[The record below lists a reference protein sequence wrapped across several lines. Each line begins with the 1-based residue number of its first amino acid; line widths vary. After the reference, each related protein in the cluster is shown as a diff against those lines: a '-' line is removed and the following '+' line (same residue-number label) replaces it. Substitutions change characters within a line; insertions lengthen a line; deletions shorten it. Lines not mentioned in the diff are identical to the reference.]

1 MSLGL
6 VTAKQF
12 AKTSSLTDYF
22 MQNKANFREAQ
33 ISASVFATKDYEN
46 ETTLGRA

>member
-6 VTAKQF
+6 VTAKLF
-12 AKTSSLTDYF
+12 IKTSSPADYF
-22 MQNKANFREAQ
+22 MQNKANFRKAQ

-46 ETTLGRA
+46 ETTLSWT